1 MKKLLQVASVKKIWL
16 PACILNHAF
25 EKIHFIWGENDEIIA
40 VEVARQ
46 QVMLLNGKATLD
58 SIERAGHLVQME
70 RPFTFNKSLKIFLNS
85 LDEVNIPQK

>member
-25 EKIHFIWGENDEIIA
+25 EALIKHRKERAELLEALVIADNDFKIRSYTQKIHFIWGENDEIIA

-46 QVMLLNGKATLD
+46 QVMY
-58 SIERAGHLVQME
+58 IYIIYRC
-70 RPFTFNKSLKIFLNS
+70 
-85 LDEVNIPQK
+85 